1 MPVRQA
7 PDFIEDTA
15 VCICRKRK
23 LKHNI
28 RCQQKVETQNLA
40 LVSQEKI
47 NIHL

>member
-15 VCICRKRK
+15 GYICRKRK

-28 RCQQKVETQNLA
+28 RCQQK
-40 LVSQEKI
+40 
-47 NIHL
+47 

>member
-28 RCQQKVETQNLA
+28 RCLQK
-40 LVSQEKI
+40 
-47 NIHL
+47 